1 MSREGDMSESA
12 IADFVTSFIP
22 DTATHA
28 EPVRGRVVM
37 SKRRIVLATEDDK
50 VTIPLS
56 GVFDVQHETAP
67 GDLAEFF
74 DDTVTVGY
82 ERDGDRHVA
91 VIEGAGDTVE
101 RFVVLVF
108 KGLLNGATV
117 YAKHPA
123 RRGGR
128 VTDEPFASG
137 KLRVSPGTVEV
148 RGDAGV
154 ELDISTVTHFER
166 VDRDVNGSSRQLLS
180 VRHMGDTGPVTTEL
194 ALDSGR
200 KMNLLGRFI
209 RLRYTHLK
217 QDLKDVD
224 LTDEEI
230 EALVA
235 IYSSGPSANL
245 ATVLGVD
252 ASQLTMYLN
261 GLIDKGLVE
270 DTEGGTRLTSMGRA
284 AVSEH
289 IEDVNI

>member
-1 MSREGDMSESA
+1 MSESA

-37 SKRRIVLATEDDK
+37 SKRRIVLATDSDR
-50 VTIPLS
+50 VTIPLE
-56 GVFDVQHETAP
+56 GVFDVQHDTAP

-74 DDTVTVGY
+74 DDTVTVAY
-82 ERDGDRHVA
+82 ERDGERHVA

-101 RFVVLVF
+101 RFVILVF
-108 KGLLNGATV
+108 KGLLNGSKV
-117 YAKHPA
+117 HVKHPA

-128 VTDEPFASG
+128 VTDRPFESG
-137 KLRVSPGTVEV
+137 ALSVSPGTVGI
-148 RGDAGV
+148 RGTDAAI
-154 ELDISTVTHFER
+154 DISTVTHFER
-166 VDRDVNGSSRQLLS
+166 VERELGGTTRPLLS
-180 VRHMGDTGPVTTEL
+180 VRHMDSTGAVTTEL

-200 KMNLLGRFI
+200 EMNLLGRFI

-217 QDLKDVD
+217 QDLGDVE

-252 ASQLTMYLN
+252 ASQLTMLLN
-261 GLIDKGLVE
+261 DLIGKDLVR
-270 DTEGGTRLTSMGRA
+270 DDDGVNLTSMGRA

-289 IEDVNI
+289 IEDVNM

>member
-1 MSREGDMSESA
+1 MSESA
-12 IADFVTSFIP
+12 IADFVTSFVP

-37 SKRRIVLATEDDK
+37 SKRRIVLATGDETT
-50 VTIPLS
+50 TIPLG

-74 DDTVTVGY
+74 DDTVTVAY
-82 ERDGDRHVA
+82 ERDGDRRVA

-108 KGLLNGATV
+108 KGLLNGSTV

-128 VTDEPFASG
+128 VTDQSFASG
-137 KLRVSPGTVEV
+137 ALAVSPGTVAV
-148 RGDAGV
+148 RGDAGFS
-154 ELDISTVTHFER
+154 LDISTVTHFER
-166 VDRDVNGSSRQLLS
+166 VDRDVGGTTRKILS
-180 VRHMGDTGPVTTEL
+180 VRHLGDAGQQVTTEL

-217 QDLKDVD
+217 QELADVD
-224 LTDEEI
+224 LTEEAV

-235 IYSSGPSANL
+235 IYSSGPDANV
-245 ATVLGVD
+245 ATVLGLD
-252 ASQLTMYLN
+252 ASRLTVLLN
-261 GLIDKGLVE
+261 DLIEKGLVADDE
-270 DTEGGTRLTSMGRA
+270 SGPRLTAMGQA

-289 IEDVNI
+289 IEAVNF

>member
-1 MSREGDMSESA
+1 MSESA
-12 IADFVTSFIP
+12 IADFVTSFVP

-37 SKRRIVLATEDDK
+37 SKRRIVLAYDEER
-50 VTIPLS
+50 VTIPLK
-56 GVFDVQHETAP
+56 GVFDVQHEAAP

-74 DDTVTVGY
+74 DDTVTVAY
-82 ERDGDRHVA
+82 EHGGDRHVA

-108 KGLLNGATV
+108 KGLLNGSKV

-128 VTDEPFASG
+128 VTDQPFRSG
-137 KLRVSPGTVEV
+137 GLSVSPGTVEL
-148 RGDAGV
+148 RGDVAA
-154 ELDISTVTHFER
+154 ELDVSTVTHFER
-166 VDRDVNGSSRQLLS
+166 VERELGAGTRAMLS
-180 VRHMGDTGPVTTEL
+180 VRHVDDTGPITTEL
-194 ALDSGR
+194 AVDSGR
-200 KMNLLGRFI
+200 KLNLLGRFI

-217 QDLKDVD
+217 RELGDVD
-224 LTDEEI
+224 LTSDEV

-235 IYSSGPSANL
+235 IYSSGPDANL

-252 ASQLTMYLN
+252 ASRLTMFLN
-261 GLIDKGLVE
+261 DLIEKDLVR
-270 DTEGGTRLTSMGRA
+270 DDDGVHLTSMGRA

-289 IEDVNI
+289 IEAVNA

>member
-1 MSREGDMSESA
+1 MSESA

-22 DTATHA
+22 STATHA
-28 EPVRGRVVM
+28 QPVRGRVVM
-37 SKRRIVLATEDDK
+37 SKRRIVLATEDEK
-50 VTIPLS
+50 TTIPLK

-82 ERDGDRHVA
+82 ERNGDRHVA

-117 YAKHPA
+117 YVKHPA

-128 VTDEPFASG
+128 ITDQSFESG
-137 KLRVSPGTVEV
+137 GLAVSDGAVAI
-148 RGDAGV
+148 RGGV
-154 ELDISTVTHFER
+154 GARIDISTVTHFER
-166 VDRDVNGSSRQLLS
+166 VEREVGGTSRQLLS
-180 VRHMGDTGPVTTEL
+180 VRHVSDTGPITTEL

-200 KMNLLGRFI
+200 RMNLLGRFI

-217 QDLKDVD
+217 QDLQSVD
-224 LTDEEI
+224 LADEEI

-245 ATVLGVD
+245 AKVLGVD
-252 ASQLTMYLN
+252 ASQLTFHLN
-261 GLIDKGLVE
+261 NLIDKGLVE
-270 DTEGGTRLTSMGRA
+270 DDEDGTQLTSMGQA

-289 IEDVNI
+289 IEDVNV

>member
-1 MSREGDMSESA
+1 MSESA

-22 DTATHA
+22 DTATHT

-37 SKRRIVLATEDDK
+37 SKRRIVLATDDQK
-50 VTIPLS
+50 VAIPLQ

-67 GDLAEFF
+67 GDLAAFF

-82 ERDGDRHVA
+82 EREGDRRVA
-91 VIEGAGDTVE
+91 VIEGGGDTVE

-108 KGLLNGATV
+108 KGLLNGSTV

-128 VTDEPFASG
+128 VTDQSFESG
-137 KLRVSPGTVEV
+137 ALAVSDGTVAV

-154 ELDISTVTHFER
+154 DLDISTVTHFER
-166 VDRDVNGSSRQLLS
+166 VERDINGSSRSLLS
-180 VRHMGDTGPVTTEL
+180 VRHMGDTGQVTSEL

-217 QDLKDVD
+217 QDLTDVD
-224 LTDEEI
+224 LTEEEV

-235 IYSSGPSANL
+235 IYSSGSSANL

-261 GLIDKGLVE
+261 DLIDKDLVE
-270 DTEGGTRLTSMGRA
+270 DTEAGTELTSLGMA

-289 IEDVNI
+289 IEDVNF

>member
-1 MSREGDMSESA
+1 MSESA

-37 SKRRIVLATEDDK
+37 SKRRIVLAAEDEQ

-74 DDTVTVGY
+74 DDTVTVAY
-82 ERDGDRHVA
+82 ERDGDRRVA
-91 VIEGAGDTVE
+91 VVEGLGDTVE
-101 RFVVLVF
+101 RFVILVF
-108 KGLLNGATV
+108 KGLLNGSTV
-117 YAKHPA
+117 YAKYPA

-128 VTDEPFASG
+128 VTDRPFESG
-137 KLRVSPGTVEV
+137 GLFVSPGTVEL
-148 RGDAGV
+148 RGDV
-154 ELDISTVTHFER
+154 DTEIDVSTVTHFER
-166 VDRDVNGSSRQLLS
+166 VERELNGATRGTLS
-180 VRHMGDTGPVTTEL
+180 VRHMGDTGPITTEL

-209 RLRYTHLK
+209 RLRYTLLK
-217 QDLKDVD
+217 QELADVD
-224 LTDEEI
+224 LTSDEV

-235 IYSSGPSANL
+235 IYSSGPDANL

-252 ASQLTMYLN
+252 ASRLTMFLN
-261 GLIDKGLVE
+261 DLIEKGLVR
-270 DTEGGTRLTSMGRA
+270 DDDGVHLTSMGRA

-289 IEDVNI
+289 IEDVNM

>member
-1 MSREGDMSESA
+1 MSESA

-37 SKRRIVLATEDDK
+37 SKRRIVLATDSDR
-50 VTIPLS
+50 VTIPLE
-56 GVFDVQHETAP
+56 GVFDVQHDAAP

-74 DDTVTVGY
+74 DDTVTVAY
-82 ERDGDRHVA
+82 EGDGDRHVA

-101 RFVVLVF
+101 RFVILVF
-108 KGLLNGATV
+108 KGLLNGSKV
-117 YAKHPA
+117 HVKHPA

-128 VTDEPFASG
+128 VTDQPFESA
-137 KLRVSPGTVEV
+137 KLTVSPGTVAF
-148 RGDAGV
+148 RGASDTEIDV
-154 ELDISTVTHFER
+154 STVTHFER
-166 VDRDVNGSSRQLLS
+166 VERELGGTTRPLLS
-180 VRHMGDTGPVTTEL
+180 VRHMGATSAVTTEL

-217 QDLKDVD
+217 QELADVD
-224 LTDEEI
+224 LTSEEI

-235 IYSSGPSANL
+235 IYSSGPNANL

-252 ASQLTMYLN
+252 ASRLTMFLN
-261 GLIDKGLVE
+261 DLIDKGLVR
-270 DTEGGTRLTSMGRA
+270 DDDGVHLTSMGRA

-289 IEDVNI
+289 IEDVNM

>member
-1 MSREGDMSESA
+1 MSESA

-37 SKRRIVLATEDDK
+37 SKRRIVLATDSDR
-50 VTIPLS
+50 VTIPLE
-56 GVFDVQHETAP
+56 GVFDVQHEAAP

-74 DDTVTVGY
+74 DDTVTVAY

-101 RFVVLVF
+101 RFVILVF
-108 KGLLNGATV
+108 KGLLNGSKV
-117 YAKHPA
+117 HVKHPA
-123 RRGGR
+123 RRGGC
-128 VTDEPFASG
+128 VTDQPFESA
-137 KLRVSPGTVEV
+137 KLFVSPGTVEF
-148 RGDAGV
+148 RGAADAEIDV
-154 ELDISTVTHFER
+154 STVTHFER
-166 VDRDVNGSSRQLLS
+166 VERELGGTTRPLLS
-180 VRHMGDTGPVTTEL
+180 VRHMGATGAVTTEL

-217 QDLKDVD
+217 QELADVE
-224 LTDEEI
+224 LTSEEI

-235 IYSSGPSANL
+235 IYSSGPNANL

-252 ASQLTMYLN
+252 ASRLTMFLN
-261 GLIDKGLVE
+261 DLIDKDLVR
-270 DTEGGTRLTSMGRA
+270 DDDGVHLTSMGRA

-289 IEDVNI
+289 IEDVNM

>member
-1 MSREGDMSESA
+1 MSESA

-37 SKRRIVLATEDDK
+37 SKRRIVLATDDDR
-50 VTIPLS
+50 VTIPLG
-56 GVFDVQHETAP
+56 GVFDVQHDTAP

-74 DDTVTVGY
+74 DDTVTIAY
-82 ERDGDRHVA
+82 ERDGDRRVA
-91 VIEGAGDTVE
+91 VVEGAGDTVE
-101 RFVVLVF
+101 RFVILVF
-108 KGLLNGATV
+108 KGLLNGSTV

-128 VTDEPFASG
+128 VTDRSFESRT
-137 KLRVSPGTVEV
+137 LSVSPGTVEL
-148 RGDAGV
+148 RGDAAAEIDV
-154 ELDISTVTHFER
+154 STVTHFER
-166 VDRDVNGSSRQLLS
+166 VNRELGGSSRQLLS
-180 VRHMGDTGPVTTEL
+180 VRHMDGTGPVTTEL

-209 RLRYTHLK
+209 RLRYTLLK
-217 QDLKDVD
+217 QDLADVD
-224 LTDEEI
+224 LSEEEI

-252 ASQLTMYLN
+252 ASRLTVLLN
-261 GLIDKGLVE
+261 DLIDKELVR
-270 DTEGGTRLTSMGRA
+270 DDDGPRLTSMGRA

-289 IEDVNI
+289 IEDVNM

>member
-1 MSREGDMSESA
+1 MSESA

-22 DTATHA
+22 NTATHA

-50 VTIPLS
+50 TTIPLK

-82 ERDGDRHVA
+82 ERNGDRHVA
-91 VIEGAGDTVE
+91 VIEGGGDTVE

-108 KGLLNGATV
+108 KGLLNGANV
-117 YAKHPA
+117 YVKHPA

-128 VTDEPFASG
+128 ITDESFESG
-137 KLRVSPGTVEV
+137 GLAVSDGTVAIT
-148 RGDAGV
+148 GDVGARI
-154 ELDISTVTHFER
+154 DISTVTHFER
-166 VDRDVNGSSRQLLS
+166 VERELGGTSRQLLS
-180 VRHMGDTGPVTTEL
+180 VRHMGDSGPITTEL

-200 KMNLLGRFI
+200 RMNLLGRFI

-217 QDLKDVD
+217 QDLEAVD

-235 IYSSGPSANL
+235 IYSSGPHANL

-252 ASQLTMYLN
+252 ASQLTFHLN
-261 GLIDKGLVE
+261 NLIDKGLVE
-270 DTEGGTRLTSMGRA
+270 DDEDGTKLTAMGQA

-289 IEDVNI
+289 IEDVNF